1 MSMMYK
7 IEALNG
13 NNWEPSGLHSFGY
26 IENGNQLKRLIEN
39 HMEASGSKT
48 VRITITTSDVLL

>member
-1 MSMMYK
+1 MMYK